1 MGGERFTMSPASP
14 PPLPGA
20 LRHSAQDRR
29 PAQNDSQLSL
39 SPLDA
44 WGWLALEVNAGEVF
58 DALRIA
64 GR

>member
-1 MGGERFTMSPASP
+1 MGGERFTMLPASP
-14 PPLPGA
+14 PPPPGA
-20 LRHSAQDRR
+20 LRHSAQDRC

-44 WGWLALEVNAGEVF
+44 CDWLALEVNAGAVF
-58 DALRIA
+58 DALRTA